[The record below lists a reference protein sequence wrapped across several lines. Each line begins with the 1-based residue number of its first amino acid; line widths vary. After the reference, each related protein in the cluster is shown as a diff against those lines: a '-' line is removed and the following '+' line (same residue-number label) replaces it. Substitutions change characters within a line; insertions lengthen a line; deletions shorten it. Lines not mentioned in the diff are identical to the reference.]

1 MLGALLKATG
11 IVGTE
16 ALEDALDRRFGRLS
30 EKNKSAMHRA
40 FEETTV
46 TG

>member
-11 IVGTE
+11 IVGIG
-16 ALEDALDRRFGRLS
+16 AMEDALDRRFGRLS
-30 EKNKSAMHRA
+30 EKNKAAMRRA
-40 FEETTV
+40 FKETKV